1 MFIYL
6 FRLNE
11 FFFLLRKKIS
21 CKVPQTVGLTMQ
33 LIGALVNNGGSR
45 FHAALNDAK
54 FIYDIGNAVRYFGKR
69 TGPDNRK
76 VVDTSLDLIQSWG
89 EAFLPHRR
97 DYYNIVDLYFNL
109 RKEGMPFKPQ
119 QFDPSRVP
127 IFVQPLSGGGGGGG
141 GDRDNTDAILAAA
154 MHSSMQLEQESSRG
168 LTSSDRAGNG
178 GGSGG
183 NSNNRYRDRQDDYVS
198 TINSNIL
205 NFHIYTSS

>member
-1 MFIYL
+1 
-6 FRLNE
+6 
-11 FFFLLRKKIS
+11 
-21 CKVPQTVGLTMQ
+21 
-33 LIGALVNNGGSR
+33 
-45 FHAALNDAK
+45 
-54 FIYDIGNAVRYFGKR
+54 
-69 TGPDNRK
+69 
-76 VVDTSLDLIQSWG
+76 
-89 EAFLPHRR
+89 LPHRR

-127 IFVQPLSGGGGGGG
+127 IFVQPLSGGGGGE